1 MFQQISECAE
11 DLVTAIDKEANTGKS
26 FEMKE

>member
-1 MFQQISECAE
+1 MFEQITECTK

-26 FEMKE
+26 FELKE